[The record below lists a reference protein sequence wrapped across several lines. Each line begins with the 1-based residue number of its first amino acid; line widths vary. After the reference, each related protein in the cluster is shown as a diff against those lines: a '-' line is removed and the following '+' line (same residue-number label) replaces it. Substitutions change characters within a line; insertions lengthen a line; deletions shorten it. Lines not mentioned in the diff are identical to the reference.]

1 MNLTPLI
8 TEQSMKETQA
18 NKFSFKVP
26 SWSNKNEIKK
36 AINSRFTVDVVS
48 ISTVLVKGRTQRVG
62 ARRIEKKVTPWK
74 KAIVKLKEGQ
84 KIGIFDASEK

>member
-1 MNLTPLI
+1 MNLKPLI
-8 TEQSMKETQA
+8 TEQSMKEAQL

-36 AINSRFTVDVVS
+36 AINNRFAVDVVS
-48 ISTVLVKGRTQRVG
+48 VSTVLVKGRTQRVG

-74 KAIVKLKEGQ
+74 KAIVKLAEGQ